1 MLRFFILTLAVLCS
15 LSSLVA
21 HAEQAT
27 EISAQRLTNIVKVL
41 ASDTF
46 EGRAPGTPGEDK
58 TIAYLIEQ
66 MQGIGL
72 KPGGVEGNWTQ
83 DVPMMRTVVKSPLAM
98 TFSGTDFT
106 LSLEQGSSVSIDT
119 ARDLQTIAA
128 KDVPVVFVGFGTHAP
143 EQNWDDYGDIDL
155 TGKLA
160 VFLVNDPD
168 FAATANEPAA
178 GRFGNS
184 RMTYYGRWA
193 YKFEEAARR
202 GALGALVINETEA
215 AGYDWTVAAAGAG

>member
-46 EGRAPGTPGEDK
+46 EGRALGTPGEDK

-72 KPGGVEGNWTQ
+72 
-83 DVPMMRTVVKSPLAM
+83 
-98 TFSGTDFT
+98 
-106 LSLEQGSSVSIDT
+106 
-119 ARDLQTIAA
+119 
-128 KDVPVVFVGFGTHAP
+128 
-143 EQNWDDYGDIDL
+143 
-155 TGKLA
+155 
-160 VFLVNDPD
+160 
-168 FAATANEPAA
+168 
-178 GRFGNS
+178 
-184 RMTYYGRWA
+184 
-193 YKFEEAARR
+193 
-202 GALGALVINETEA
+202 
-215 AGYDWTVAAAGAG
+215 